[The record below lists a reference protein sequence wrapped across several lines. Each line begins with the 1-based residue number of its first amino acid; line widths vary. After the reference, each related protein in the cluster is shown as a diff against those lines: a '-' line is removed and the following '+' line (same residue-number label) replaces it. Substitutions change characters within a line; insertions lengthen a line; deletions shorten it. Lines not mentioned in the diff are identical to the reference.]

1 MDQNRNKAI
10 FSLIYQLHISD
21 DRVETKELLFMRDL
35 AEQLQL
41 DSAALDEISNDPKA
55 YELAPPPDERERM
68 EILYYLLF
76 AMRIDGEINTT
87 EEAFVYKL
95 GLKLGFNDQMVA
107 ELIGVMKQHLHTRLP
122 KDALVKVIQKH
133 LN

>member
-1 MDQNRNKAI
+1 
-10 FSLIYQLHISD
+10 
-21 DRVETKELLFMRDL
+21 MRDL
-35 AEQLQL
+35 AEQLKL
-41 DSAALDEISNDPKA
+41 NSAELNEISADPTA
-55 YELAPPPDERERM
+55 FTLAPPPDEQERM

-76 AMRIDGEINTT
+76 AMRIDNEINTS
-87 EEAFVYKL
+87 EEAFVYKV

-122 KDALVKVIQKH
+122 KDALVKVIRKH